1 MQNAERRE
9 DGRSRCIFS
18 VLHSAFI
25 ILYLPIELPP
35 PTTDN
40 LPMGLFKSK
49 DERRIE
55 REMKIRQGL
64 RSIEK
69 SIRQQEKFAE
79 DFVKN
84 AQHAQKIGDQNQ
96 YLFIRS
102 ALKRT
107 AAVKKML
114 ERQLLSMKNAMLIQQ
129 QAQASQQF
137 AESMTLMAGEISR
150 VFGEM
155 DLTKTQS
162 QWEKAV
168 AQAGSLE
175 ERMDVFLDSMESSA
189 TSASP
194 VSAKEDLV
202 SDEEIDRMIQADV
215 LAAEK
220 TELGKLDQLE
230 SEIAKELGAKQKD

>member
-1 MQNAERRE
+1 
-9 DGRSRCIFS
+9 
-18 VLHSAFI
+18 
-25 ILYLPIELPP
+25 
-35 PTTDN
+35 
-40 LPMGLFKSK
+40 MGLFKSK

-55 REMKIRQGL
+55 REMKIRAGL

-84 AQHAQKIGDQNQ
+84 AQHAQKIGDQGQ

-114 ERQLLSMKNAMLIQQ
+114 ERQLLAIKNAMLIQQ

-175 ERMDVFLDSMESSA
+175 ERMDVFLDSMQDSA
-189 TSASP
+189 TSSTP
-194 VSAKEDLV
+194 VSAREDIV
-202 SDEEIDRMIQADV
+202 SDDEIDRMIQADV
-215 LAAEK
+215 LASEK

-230 SEIAKELGAKQKD
+230 SEIAKELGAKQRD